1 MNLRR
6 VQYDELDSRLRGEI
20 DAIRHA
26 SFDELR
32 KIYVLA
38 RPEGGATPHGIG
50 GALGIDAEWLAV
62 AVLFSGSAV
71 AYFEYRRQDNVLAI
85 KSLCVA
91 TAMRRRG
98 ILRQLL
104 EQLSAE
110 YKTAMSLWCVE
121 HTGNQAIFARVGFHL
136 QHAEISPYFTTPD
149 GRPIME
155 YQMLRPFVPLP

>member
-1 MNLRR
+1 M
-6 VQYDELDSRLRGEI
+6 
-20 DAIRHA
+20 DAIRRS

-32 KIYVLA
+32 KIYVLSK
-38 RPEGGATPHGIG
+38 PDGMATPHSV
-50 GALGIDAEWLAV
+50 DSEWQPV
-62 AVLFSGSAV
+62 AVLYAALAV
-71 AYFEYRRQDNVLAI
+71 AYFEYRRQDNALEI

-91 TAMRRRG
+91 AAMRRRG

-104 EQLSAE
+104 EQLSVQ
-110 YKTAMSLWCVE
+110 YQTAISLWCVE

-136 QHAEISPYFTTPD
+136 LHAEVSPYFTTPD